1 MKKMKQLL
9 CVILAG
15 AMVLA
20 AAGCAGGGK
29 SAGGATAQETKTEVT
44 GAGAAG
50 VGAAEAGAAGTTE
63 AGAAGE
69 AAAQETAAPV
79 AGAET
84 AESSKTGTHIIVDH
98 LGFEVEVPYQ
108 VNRIAVGNILP
119 LPSVL
124 TVFFDSA
131 EKIVGMSPNSMS
143 AAKNGLLG
151 ELYPE
156 ILNAQTGFMNGT
168 DINLE
173 ELMKLEPDIVIYS
186 ASQPE
191 QGEQLRSAG
200 FAAVALSVNKW
211 EYNAIETLNQWISL
225 LSEIFP
231 DNDKTEVVKEHSDE
245 IYKMV
250 QERVA
255 DIPEEERERV
265 YFLFK
270 YTDTSMETSG
280 SKFFGQFWAD
290 ASGAVN
296 VAEEITTDNQ
306 VAANMEQVYA
316 WNPTT
321 IFITNF
327 TAAQPEDLYHNTI
340 GNYDWSAIDAVK
352 NEKVYKMP
360 LGMYR
365 SYTPG
370 VDTPVTLLW
379 FAKTTYPELFEDID
393 IIQETKDYYKEVFGV
408 ELTDDQAASIF
419 APDAAAGAGF

>member
-1 MKKMKQLL
+1 MKSMKKIMCML
-9 CVILAG
+9 LAG
-15 AMVLA
+15 MMLIS
-20 AAGCAGGGK
+20 AAGCGGNEEEVV
-29 SAGGATAQETKTEVT
+29 QEDPVT
-44 GAGAAG
+44 
-50 VGAAEAGAAGTTE
+50 
-63 AGAAGE
+63 
-69 AAAQETAAPV
+69 
-79 AGAET
+79 AET
-84 AESSKTGTHIIVDH
+84 AEEVVEDKKTGTHVITDH
-98 LGFEVEVPYQ
+98 LGIEVEVPYE

-143 AAKNGLLG
+143 AAENGLLG

-156 ILNAQTGFMNGT
+156 VLNAETAYMNGT

-173 ELMKLEPDIVIYS
+173 ELMKLDPDVVFYS
-186 ASQPE
+186 ASQPD
-191 QGEQLRSAG
+191 QGEQLRNAG
-200 FAAVALSVNKW
+200 FAAVAISVNKW
-211 EYNAIETLNQWISL
+211 EYNAIETLNHWIIL

-231 DNDKTEVVKEHSDE
+231 DNDKTEIVAKYSKEYYE
-245 IYKMV
+245 LV

-255 DIPEEERERV
+255 GIPEEERERV
-265 YFLFK
+265 FFLFK
-270 YTDTSMETSG
+270 YTDTSMQTSG

-290 ASGAVN
+290 AIGAIN
-296 VAEEITTDNQ
+296 VAEEIEMDNQ
-306 VAANMEQVYA
+306 VDANMEQVYA
-316 WNPTT
+316 WNPST

-327 TAAQPEDLYHNTI
+327 TAAQPEDLYTNAI
-340 GNYDWSAIDAVK
+340 GNYDWSAIDAVQ

-370 VDTPVTLLW
+370 ADTPVTLLW

-393 IIQETKDYYKEVFGV
+393 IIQETKDYYKEVFGL

-419 APDAAAGAGF
+419 APNEEVGVGF

>member
-1 MKKMKQLL
+1 MKSMKKIL
-9 CVILAG
+9 CMLLAG
-15 AMVLA
+15 MMLISV
-20 AAGCAGGGK
+20 AGCGGN
-29 SAGGATAQETKTEVT
+29 E
-44 GAGAAG
+44 
-50 VGAAEAGAAGTTE
+50 
-63 AGAAGE
+63 E
-69 AAAQETAAPV
+69 AAAQEDPVTAKTTEEV
-79 AGAET
+79 VE
-84 AESSKTGTHIIVDH
+84 EEKTGTHVITDH
-98 LGFEVEVPYQ
+98 LGIEVEVPYE

-143 AAKNGLLG
+143 AAENGLLG

-156 ILNAQTGFMNGT
+156 VLNAETAYMNGT

-173 ELMKLEPDIVIYS
+173 ELMKLEPDVVFYS
-186 ASQPE
+186 ASQPD
-191 QGEQLRSAG
+191 QGEQLRNAG
-200 FAAVALSVNKW
+200 FAAVAISVNKW
-211 EYNAIETLNQWISL
+211 EYNAIETLNQWIIL

-231 DNDKTEVVKEHSDE
+231 DNDKTEIVAKYSKEYYE
-245 IYKMV
+245 LV

-255 DIPEEERERV
+255 GIPEEERERV
-265 YFLFK
+265 FFLFK
-270 YTDTSMETSG
+270 YTDTNMQTSG

-290 ASGAVN
+290 AIGAIN
-296 VAEEITTDNQ
+296 VAEEIEMDNQ
-306 VAANMEQVYA
+306 VDANMEQVYA
-316 WNPTT
+316 WNPST

-327 TAAQPEDLYHNTI
+327 TAAQPEDLYTNAI
-340 GNYDWSAIDAVK
+340 GNYDWSAIDAVQ

-370 VDTPVTLLW
+370 ADTPVTLLW

-393 IIQETKDYYKEVFGV
+393 IIQETKDYYKEVFGL

-419 APDAAAGAGF
+419 APNEEVGVGF

>member
-1 MKKMKQLL
+1 
-9 CVILAG
+9 
-15 AMVLA
+15 MVLA
-20 AAGCAGGGK
+20 SVGCGSKTKEQKSVETTAAE
-29 SAGGATAQETKTEVT
+29 TEETKAEETE
-44 GAGAAG
+44 
-50 VGAAEAGAAGTTE
+50 AEATE
-63 AGAAGE
+63 
-69 AAAQETAAPV
+69 ET
-79 AGAET
+79 
-84 AESSKTGTHIIVDH
+84 KTGTHVIVDH
-98 LGFEVEVPYQ
+98 LGIEVEVPYE

-143 AAKNGLLG
+143 AAENGLLG
-151 ELYPE
+151 ELYPD
-156 ILNAQTGFMNGT
+156 ILKAETGYMNGT

-173 ELMKLEPDIVIYS
+173 ELMKLEPDIVLYS

-191 QGEQLRSAG
+191 QGEQLRNAG

-211 EYNAIETLNQWISL
+211 EYNAIETLNQWIGL

-231 DNDKTEVVKEHSDE
+231 DNDKTEVVAKHSDE
-245 IYKMV
+245 IYNMV

-265 YFLFK
+265 FFLFK
-270 YTDTSMETSG
+270 YSDTDMETSG

-290 ASGAVN
+290 AVGAVN

-306 VAANMEQVYA
+306 VAANMEQVYK
-316 WNPTT
+316 WNPTI

-327 TAAQPEDLYHNTI
+327 TAAQPDDLYNNTI
-340 GNYDWSAIDAVK
+340 GNYDWSAVDAVK
-352 NEKVYKMP
+352 NQKVYKMP

-370 VDTPVTLLW
+370 ADTPVTLLW
-379 FAKTTYPELFEDID
+379 FAKNTYPELFEDID
-393 IIQETKDYYKEVFGV
+393 MIQETKDYYKEVFGV
-408 ELTDDQAASIF
+408 ELTDDQASAIF
-419 APDAAAGAGF
+419 EPNAEAGSGF

>member
-1 MKKMKQLL
+1 MKAMKKIL
-9 CVILAG
+9 CMLLAG
-15 AMVLA
+15 VMIFSAV
-20 AAGCAGGGK
+20 GCGG
-29 SAGGATAQETKTEVT
+29 SE
-44 GAGAAG
+44 
-50 VGAAEAGAAGTTE
+50 
-63 AGAAGE
+63 
-69 AAAQETAAPV
+69 
-79 AGAET
+79 ET
-84 AESSKTGTHIIVDH
+84 AEDAKTGTHVIVDH
-98 LGFEVEVPYQ
+98 LGLEVEVPYE
-108 VNRIAVGNILP
+108 VNRIVVGNILP

-131 EKIVGMSPNSMS
+131 ERIVGMSPNSMS
-143 AAKNGLLG
+143 AAQNGLLG

-156 ILNAQTGFMNGT
+156 ILNAETSFMNGT
-168 DINLE
+168 EINLE

-191 QGEQLRSAG
+191 QGEQLRGAG

-231 DNDKTEVVKEHSDE
+231 DNDKTEVAAKHSNE
-245 IYKMV
+245 IYELV

-255 DIPEEERERV
+255 AIPEEERERV
-265 YFLFK
+265 FFLFK

-290 ASGAVN
+290 AIGAIN

-306 VAANMEQVYA
+306 VPANMEQIYA
-316 WNPTT
+316 WNPSM
-321 IFITNF
+321 IYITNF
-327 TAAQPEDLYHNTI
+327 TAAQPEDLYNNTI
-340 GNYDWSAIDAVK
+340 GNYDWSATSAVQ

-370 VDTPVTLLW
+370 ADTPVTLLW

-393 IIQETKDYYKEVFGV
+393 IIQETKDYYKQVFDV

-419 APDAAAGAGF
+419 TPNAEAGAGF

>member
-1 MKKMKQLL
+1 MKRLL
-9 CVILAG
+9 CIILTG
-15 AMVLA
+15 VMVLA
-20 AAGCAGGGK
+20 SVGCGSKTKELKSVETTAAE
-29 SAGGATAQETKTEVT
+29 TEETKAEETE
-44 GAGAAG
+44 
-50 VGAAEAGAAGTTE
+50 AEATE
-63 AGAAGE
+63 
-69 AAAQETAAPV
+69 ET
-79 AGAET
+79 
-84 AESSKTGTHIIVDH
+84 KTGTHVIVDH
-98 LGFEVEVPYQ
+98 LGIEVEVPYE

-143 AAKNGLLG
+143 AAENGLLG
-151 ELYPE
+151 ELYPD
-156 ILNAQTGFMNGT
+156 ILKAETGYMNGT

-173 ELMKLEPDIVIYS
+173 ELMKLEPDIVLYS

-191 QGEQLRSAG
+191 QGEQLRNAG

-211 EYNAIETLNQWISL
+211 EYNAIETLNQWIGL

-231 DNDKTEVVKEHSDE
+231 DNDKTEVVAKHSDE
-245 IYKMV
+245 IYNMV

-265 YFLFK
+265 FFLFK
-270 YTDTSMETSG
+270 YSDTDMETSG

-290 ASGAVN
+290 AVGAVN

-306 VAANMEQVYA
+306 VAANMEQVYK
-316 WNPTT
+316 WNPTI

-327 TAAQPEDLYHNTI
+327 TAAQPDDLYNNTI
-340 GNYDWSAIDAVK
+340 GNYDWSAVDAVK
-352 NEKVYKMP
+352 NQKVYKMP

-370 VDTPVTLLW
+370 ADTPVTLLW
-379 FAKTTYPELFEDID
+379 FAKNTYPELFEDID
-393 IIQETKDYYKEVFGV
+393 MIQETKDYYKEVFGV
-408 ELTDDQAASIF
+408 ELTDDQASAIF
-419 APDAAAGAGF
+419 EPNAEAGSGF

>member
-1 MKKMKQLL
+1 MKKLI
-9 CVILAG
+9 CAVLAG
-15 AMVLA
+15 VMMLA
-20 AAGCAGGGK
+20 STGCGSSKDAAK
-29 SAGGATAQETKTEVT
+29 ETKVQETVETN
-44 GAGAAG
+44 
-50 VGAAEAGAAGTTE
+50 AAESEE
-63 AGAAGE
+63 AE
-69 AAAQETAAPV
+69 AEET
-79 AGAET
+79 
-84 AESSKTGTHIIVDH
+84 KTGTHVIVDH
-98 LGFEVEVPYQ
+98 LGIEVEVPYE

-143 AAKNGLLG
+143 AAENGLLG
-151 ELYPE
+151 ELYPD
-156 ILNAQTGFMNGT
+156 ILKAETGYMNGT

-173 ELMKLEPDIVIYS
+173 ELMKLEPDIVLYS

-191 QGEQLRSAG
+191 QGEQLRNAG

-225 LSEIFP
+225 LGEIFP
-231 DNDKTEVVKEHSDE
+231 DNDKTEVVAKHSDE
-245 IYKMV
+245 IYNIV
-250 QERVA
+250 QERVT

-265 YFLFK
+265 FFLFK
-270 YTDTSMETSG
+270 YSDTDLETSG

-290 ASGAVN
+290 ATGAVN

-306 VAANMEQVYA
+306 VAANMEQIYE

-327 TAAQPEDLYHNTI
+327 TAAQPDDLYNNTI
-340 GNYDWSAIDAVK
+340 GNYDWSAVDAVK
-352 NEKVYKMP
+352 EQKVYKMP

-379 FAKTTYPELFEDID
+379 FAKNTYPELFEDID
-393 IIQETKDYYKEVFGV
+393 MIQETKDYYKEVFGV

-419 APDAAAGAGF
+419 APNAEAGAGF

>member
-1 MKKMKQLL
+1 MKQMKKIMCMLL
-9 CVILAG
+9 TGVMILS
-15 AMVLA
+15 
-20 AAGCAGGGK
+20 AAGCGGGEE
-29 SAGGATAQETKTEVT
+29 AAEEPAVQEEAVTTE
-44 GAGAAG
+44 
-50 VGAAEAGAAGTTE
+50 GAAENE
-63 AGAAGE
+63 
-69 AAAQETAAPV
+69 ET
-79 AGAET
+79 
-84 AESSKTGTHIIVDH
+84 KTGTHVIVDH
-98 LGFEVEVPYQ
+98 LDMEVEVPYE
-108 VNRIAVGNILP
+108 VNRIVVGNILP

-143 AAKNGLLG
+143 AAENGLLG

-156 ILNAQTGFMNGT
+156 ILNAETSFMNGT
-168 DINLE
+168 EINLE

-191 QGEQLRSAG
+191 QGEQLRNAG
-200 FAAVALSVNKW
+200 FAAVAVSVNKW

-231 DNDKTEVVKEHSDE
+231 DNDKTEVVAKHSNE
-245 IYKMV
+245 IYKLV

-265 YFLFK
+265 FFLFK
-270 YTDTSMETSG
+270 YTDTNMQTSG

-290 ASGAVN
+290 AIGAVN
-296 VAEEITTDNQ
+296 AAEEITTDN
-306 VAANMEQVYA
+306 AADANMEQIYA
-316 WNPTT
+316 WNPST

-327 TAAQPEDLYHNTI
+327 TAAQPEDLYTNAI
-340 GNYDWSAIDAVK
+340 GNYDWSAIDAVQ

-360 LGMYR
+360 LGIYR

-370 VDTPVTLLW
+370 ADTPVTLLW

-393 IIQETKDYYKEVFGV
+393 IVQETKDYYKEVFGV

-419 APDAAAGAGF
+419 APNAEAGAGF

>member
-1 MKKMKQLL
+1 MKSMKKIL
-9 CVILAG
+9 CMLLAG
-15 AMVLA
+15 IMLISV
-20 AAGCAGGGK
+20 AGCGGNEE
-29 SAGGATAQETKTEVT
+29 AVAQEDPVT
-44 GAGAAG
+44 
-50 VGAAEAGAAGTTE
+50 
-63 AGAAGE
+63 
-69 AAAQETAAPV
+69 
-79 AGAET
+79 AET
-84 AESSKTGTHIIVDH
+84 AEEVVEEEKTGTHVITDH
-98 LGFEVEVPYQ
+98 LGIEVEVPYE

-143 AAKNGLLG
+143 AAENGLLG

-156 ILNAQTGFMNGT
+156 VLNAETAYMNGT

-173 ELMKLEPDIVIYS
+173 ELMKLEPDVVFYS
-186 ASQPE
+186 ASQPD
-191 QGEQLRSAG
+191 QGEQLRNAG
-200 FAAVALSVNKW
+200 FAAVAISVNKW
-211 EYNAIETLNQWISL
+211 EYNAIETLNHWIIL

-231 DNDKTEVVKEHSDE
+231 DNDKTEIVAKYSKEYYE
-245 IYKMV
+245 LV

-255 DIPEEERERV
+255 GIPEEERERV
-265 YFLFK
+265 FFLFK
-270 YTDTSMETSG
+270 YTDTSMQTSG

-290 ASGAVN
+290 AIGAIN
-296 VAEEITTDNQ
+296 VAEEIEMDNQ
-306 VAANMEQVYA
+306 VDVNMEQIYA
-316 WNPTT
+316 WNPST

-327 TAAQPEDLYHNTI
+327 TAAQPEDLYTNAI
-340 GNYDWSAIDAVK
+340 GNYDWSAIDAVQ

-370 VDTPVTLLW
+370 ADTPVTLLW

-393 IIQETKDYYKEVFGV
+393 IIQETKDYYKEVFGL

-419 APDAAAGAGF
+419 APNEEVGVGF

>member
-1 MKKMKQLL
+1 MKRLL
-9 CVILAG
+9 CIILTG
-15 AMVLA
+15 VMVLA
-20 AAGCAGGGK
+20 SVGCGSKTKEQKSVETTAAE
-29 SAGGATAQETKTEVT
+29 TEETKAEETE
-44 GAGAAG
+44 
-50 VGAAEAGAAGTTE
+50 AEATE
-63 AGAAGE
+63 
-69 AAAQETAAPV
+69 ET
-79 AGAET
+79 
-84 AESSKTGTHIIVDH
+84 KTGTHVIVDH
-98 LGFEVEVPYQ
+98 LGIEVEVPYE

-143 AAKNGLLG
+143 AAENGLLG
-151 ELYPE
+151 ELYPD
-156 ILNAQTGFMNGT
+156 ILKAETGYMNGT

-173 ELMKLEPDIVIYS
+173 ELMKLEPDIVLYS

-191 QGEQLRSAG
+191 QGEQLRNAG

-211 EYNAIETLNQWISL
+211 EYNAIETLNQWIGL

-231 DNDKTEVVKEHSDE
+231 DNDKTEVVAKHSDE
-245 IYKMV
+245 IYNMV

-265 YFLFK
+265 FFLFK
-270 YTDTSMETSG
+270 YSDTDMETSG

-290 ASGAVN
+290 AVGAVN

-306 VAANMEQVYA
+306 VAANMEQVYK
-316 WNPTT
+316 WNPTI

-327 TAAQPEDLYHNTI
+327 TAAQPDDLYNNTI
-340 GNYDWSAIDAVK
+340 GNYDWSAVDAVK
-352 NEKVYKMP
+352 NPKVYKMP

-370 VDTPVTLLW
+370 ADTPVTLLW
-379 FAKTTYPELFEDID
+379 FAKNTYPELFEDID
-393 IIQETKDYYKEVFGV
+393 MIQETKDYYKEVFGV
-408 ELTDDQAASIF
+408 ELTDDQASAMF
-419 APDAAAGAGF
+419 EPNAEAGSGF